1 MVDVA
6 DLTDAGDAVDVDV
19 ALFAGGKSYESVV
32 AFLSHQLSHVAGCT
46 DELSALAS
54 VKLDCV
60 DEGTNGEIGQRQSVA
75 GLDISVSAVSDDMAD
90 FDSIGSEDVSLLA
103 VFVLNQSD
111 ECAAVG
117 IVLDGLNGCVHADF
131 IAFEIDNAVFG
142 SVSAAMMTNGDAA
155 VVVAAGGLL
164 HRFEKALLGSYFGK
178 TGIIGDSHCPR
189 AGGDRLKCFD
199 RHFISLS
206 FRFSEEPLRFPIH
219 HRDTGLN
226 PDPYPLLP
234 GI

>member
-1 MVDVA
+1 MMLASLVAKSGFAPGGNRSGTANRRFAFAAAVGMVVRVHNRAAYGRSPAHVTFTACFTKRNVLMVDVA

-19 ALFAGGKSYESVV
+19 ALFAGGKSYESVA

-60 DEGTNGEIGQRQSVA
+60 DEGTNGDICQRQSVA

-155 VVVAAGGLL
+155 VVVG
-164 HRFEKALLGSYFGK
+164 RRS
-178 TGIIGDSHCPR
+178 S
-189 AGGDRLKCFD
+189 
-199 RHFISLS
+199 S
-206 FRFSEEPLRFPIH
+206 
-219 HRDTGLN
+219 
-226 PDPYPLLP
+226 
-234 GI
+234 